1 MKRISDR
8 IFNVLE
14 IHLPVF
20 VLLLLIATVTV
31 QVFSRYVLDHP
42 LPKFFELSIYS
53 FVWAIYLGATL
64 AKRYD
69 KHIRFDV
76 LYKKF
81 SKKTQLVID
90 IVFDIATS
98 IVFIFVLYPSIK
110 YSIMNYR
117 IKASSLRIPWTYLL
131 ICFPLFTILILIH
144 NVQAVIRNI
153 RLLAGRI
160 VPEEEELPW
169 L

>member
-1 MKRISDR
+1 VKRAYDR
-8 IFNVLE
+8 IFNFLE

-20 VLLLLIATVTV
+20 VLLLLVATVSV

-53 FVWAIYLGATL
+53 FVWSIYLGAAL
-64 AKRYD
+64 ARRYD
-69 KHIRFDV
+69 KHIRFDI

-81 SKKTQLVID
+81 SKKTRLVID
-90 IVFDIATS
+90 IFFDIVTG
-98 IVFIFVLYPSIK
+98 IVFLFVLYPSIK
-110 YSIMNYR
+110 YSIMNYT
-117 IKASSLRIPWTYLL
+117 IKASSLRVPWTYLL
-131 ICFPLFTILILIH
+131 ICFPLFTLLILIH

-153 RLLAGRI
+153 RLLMGRN
-160 VPEEEELPW
+160 VPKEEELPW